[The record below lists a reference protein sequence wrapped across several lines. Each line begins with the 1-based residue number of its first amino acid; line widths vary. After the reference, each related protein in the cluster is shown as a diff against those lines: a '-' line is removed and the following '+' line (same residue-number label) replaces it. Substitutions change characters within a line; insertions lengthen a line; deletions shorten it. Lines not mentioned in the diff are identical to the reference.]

1 MAGEKAESVHL
12 LDMPQAVE
20 YADSK
25 EVLRLFELFFELKD
39 MVNKKIAIARDEEK
53 VIGSSLEA
61 NVQINKDDKYKLVE
75 ENLGNCLHQLF
86 VVSKVEFTDE
96 VSEITVLRSNGE
108 KCNRCWNYV
117 DHLNEGEICD
127 RCKKV
132 VEK

>member
-1 MAGEKAESVHL
+1 MEGEKEESVHL
-12 LDMPQAVE
+12 LDMPVSCE

-25 EVLRLFELFFELKD
+25 EVLRLFELFFELKEV
-39 MVNKKIAIARDEEK
+39 VNKKIAIARDEEK

-61 NVQINKDDKYKLVE
+61 NVQINKDEKYKLVE
-75 ENLGNCLHQLF
+75 EKLGNCLHQLF

-96 VSEITVLRSNGE
+96 VDEMTVVRSNGE

-117 DHLNEGEICD
+117 EHIHDGGICD

-132 VEK
+132 IEK